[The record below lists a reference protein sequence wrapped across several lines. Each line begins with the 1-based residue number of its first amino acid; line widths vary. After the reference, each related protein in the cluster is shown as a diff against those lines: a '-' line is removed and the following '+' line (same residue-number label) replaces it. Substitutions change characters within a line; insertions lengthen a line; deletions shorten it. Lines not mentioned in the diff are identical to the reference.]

1 MREQFISG
9 RMPVLALR
17 GLTIFPEQTVHF
29 DVGRVK
35 SAMALEYAMKHDQQL
50 ILVPQKNILDDD
62 PGLNGLYPM
71 GTIVK
76 IKQILKDKKGIALE
90 NAILF
95 EIIIFS
101 LCFLLTS
108 LTLIGHYQVK
118 IENLTL
124 LNDVEI
130 EQIGDD
136 YLASVKAGEK
146 LTKDY
151 TNYAY
156 EVSGNTLTVW
166 HKNDESKSAVLYVEA
181 ELVDEQLNVSKW
193 RYSLPTNA
201 VGE

>member
-1 MREQFISG
+1 M
-9 RMPVLALR
+9 
-17 GLTIFPEQTVHF
+17 
-29 DVGRVK
+29 
-35 SAMALEYAMKHDQQL
+35 
-50 ILVPQKNILDDD
+50 
-62 PGLNGLYPM
+62 
-71 GTIVK
+71 K

-136 YLASVKAGEK
+136 YLASVKAGEA

-166 HKNDESKSAVLYVEA
+166 HKNDESKSTVLYVEA

>member
-1 MREQFISG
+1 M
-9 RMPVLALR
+9 
-17 GLTIFPEQTVHF
+17 
-29 DVGRVK
+29 
-35 SAMALEYAMKHDQQL
+35 
-50 ILVPQKNILDDD
+50 
-62 PGLNGLYPM
+62 
-71 GTIVK
+71 K

-130 EQIGDD
+130 EQIGED
-136 YLASVKAGEK
+136 YLASVKAGEA

>member
-1 MREQFISG
+1 M
-9 RMPVLALR
+9 
-17 GLTIFPEQTVHF
+17 
-29 DVGRVK
+29 
-35 SAMALEYAMKHDQQL
+35 
-50 ILVPQKNILDDD
+50 
-62 PGLNGLYPM
+62 
-71 GTIVK
+71 K

-130 EQIGDD
+130 EQIGED
-136 YLASVKAGEK
+136 YLASVKAGEA

-181 ELVDEQLNVSKW
+181 KLVDEQLNVSKW

>member
-1 MREQFISG
+1 M
-9 RMPVLALR
+9 
-17 GLTIFPEQTVHF
+17 
-29 DVGRVK
+29 
-35 SAMALEYAMKHDQQL
+35 
-50 ILVPQKNILDDD
+50 
-62 PGLNGLYPM
+62 
-71 GTIVK
+71 K

-108 LTLIGHYQVK
+108 MTLIGHYQVK

-136 YLASVKAGEK
+136 YLASVKAGEEK
-146 LTKDY
+146 FAKDY

-181 ELVDEQLNVSKW
+181 ELVEGQLNVNKW

>member
-1 MREQFISG
+1 MR
-9 RMPVLALR
+9 
-17 GLTIFPEQTVHF
+17 
-29 DVGRVK
+29 
-35 SAMALEYAMKHDQQL
+35 
-50 ILVPQKNILDDD
+50 
-62 PGLNGLYPM
+62 
-71 GTIVK
+71 

-136 YLASVKAGEK
+136 YLASVKAGEA

-166 HKNDESKSAVLYVEA
+166 HKNDESKSAVVEEHPA
-181 ELVDEQLNVSKW
+181 RTKLKRKQ
-193 RYSLPTNA
+193 
-201 VGE
+201 

>member
-1 MREQFISG
+1 M
-9 RMPVLALR
+9 
-17 GLTIFPEQTVHF
+17 
-29 DVGRVK
+29 
-35 SAMALEYAMKHDQQL
+35 
-50 ILVPQKNILDDD
+50 
-62 PGLNGLYPM
+62 
-71 GTIVK
+71 K

-124 LNDVEI
+124 LNNVEI

-136 YLASVKAGEK
+136 YLASVKAGEA

-156 EVSGNTLTVW
+156 EVSGNKLTVW

>member
-1 MREQFISG
+1 M
-9 RMPVLALR
+9 
-17 GLTIFPEQTVHF
+17 
-29 DVGRVK
+29 
-35 SAMALEYAMKHDQQL
+35 
-50 ILVPQKNILDDD
+50 
-62 PGLNGLYPM
+62 
-71 GTIVK
+71 K

-136 YLASVKAGEK
+136 YLASVKAGEA

-166 HKNDESKSAVLYVEA
+166 HKNDESESAVLYVEA
-181 ELVDEQLNVSKW
+181 ELVEGQLNVNKW